1 VNLRELREEIHAAL
15 DYNPDAKVYDD
26 SLTRVINRHYLQVS
40 SQYQWLFMQKKDD
53 ILLRADIAGDTVSTM
68 TSDGSRRLLL
78 AIPALGITPI
88 LLPKAVEGQTFLLD
102 DVEYEITQR
111 IDARVLVVDKPI
123 AAGTHSDW
131 KIQFQRFPLPRDCVE
146 VLGVMDRGIKNT
158 ETIVYKDGVSNTG
171 TEHTFTKTT
180 TAPNRGRFTFLDS
193 KKEEYLYLDAA
204 DTGDPFISVEE
215 MHSNVSPPDFAPVI
229 SARSSADAS
238 QFVDEGTYEYCYT
251 FLYAGRESPP
261 SPASSVKVGTG
272 SQEVK
277 VELIRTSALRVIPG
291 TIFSHYTGRL
301 KKIYRR
307 LSIGSETEPGHY
319 KNGAGVWR
327 HIATVSEATIRFY
340 DKGLEQTISTVYP
353 GDSFVNESGALYDST
368 LLNESGPHQYLRFW
382 YTPSSDYK
390 VEMRYHK
397 RPLRLVNDA
406 DAPDWP
412 VQYHHYL
419 VYATLRDVCLQ
430 HGLSS
435 YSQLYGSRAVDLL
448 EKMKNK
454 YLSRSDRVF
463 IRRGFDRAMADRE
476 RWGIPSK
483 S

>member
-1 VNLRELREEIHAAL
+1 MNLRELREEIHAAL

-53 ILLRADIAGDTVSTM
+53 ILLRADIAGDTVSTV
-68 TSDGSRRLLL
+68 TSDGSRKLTL

-88 LLPKAVEGQTFLLD
+88 LLPKAIEGQTFLLD
-102 DVEYEITQR
+102 NVEYEITRR
-111 IDARVLVVDKPI
+111 IDARNFVVNLPV

-158 ETIVYKDGVSNTG
+158 ETIEYLDDGGISR
-171 TEHTFTKTT
+171 TFTKTT

-204 DTGDPFISVEE
+204 DTGDPFISIEE
-215 MHSNVSPPDFAPVI
+215 MHSNVLPPDFAPQPRDGGLPFGAKFI
-229 SARSSADAS
+229 TGA
-238 QFVDEGTYEYCYT
+238 TYEYCYT
-251 FLYAGRESPP
+251 YLYAGRESPP
-261 SPASSVKVGTG
+261 SPVASFTVVEHDHATVLEYMIDTS
-272 SQEVK
+272 SQR
-277 VELIRTSALRVIPG
+277 LSP
-291 TIFSHYTGRL
+291 SDTGRI

-307 LSIGSETEPGHY
+307 QSIAAETSPGDM
-319 KNGAGVWR
+319 KSGAGVWR
-327 HIATVSEATIRFY
+327 HI
-340 DKGLEQTISTVYP
+340 GTISESSVEFIDFGKESTSPTVLGTSYV
-353 GDSFVNESGALYDST
+353 DESGTLYDST

-382 YTPSSDYK
+382 YTPSDDYK

-419 VYATLRDVCLQ
+419 VYASLRDVCLQ

>member
-1 VNLRELREEIHAAL
+1 MNLRELREEIHAAL

-53 ILLRADIAGDTVSTM
+53 ILLRADIAGDTVSTV
-68 TSDGSRRLLL
+68 TSDGSRKLTL
-78 AIPALGITPI
+78 AIPPLGTTPI
-88 LLPKAVEGQTFLLD
+88 LLPKAIEGQTFLLD
-102 DVEYEITQR
+102 NVEYEITRR
-111 IDARVLVVDKPI
+111 IDARNFVVNLPV

-158 ETIVYKDGVSNTG
+158 ETIEYLDDGGISR
-171 TEHTFTKTT
+171 TFTKTT

-204 DTGDPFISVEE
+204 DTGDPFISIEE
-215 MHSNVSPPDFAPVI
+215 MHSNVLPPDFAPSLKEDT
-229 SARSSADAS
+229 SAEIAS
-238 QFVDEGTYEYCYT
+238 LIGGATYEYCYT
-251 FLYAGRESPP
+251 YLYAGRESPP
-261 SPASSVKVGTG
+261 SPVSSFECSSDISGIVI
-272 SQEVK
+272 SD
-277 VELIRTSALRVIPG
+277 LINTSTARFFPILD
-291 TIFSHYTGRL
+291 TGRI

-307 LSIGSETEPGHY
+307 LSVGTETRLGSVRT
-319 KNGAGVWR
+319 GAGVWR
-327 HIATVSEATIRFY
+327 HIATVPEDQVTFT
-340 DKGLEQTISTVYP
+340 DLGLEWRESTVLGSAYV
-353 GDSFVNESGALYDST
+353 DSSGQMYESP

-382 YTPSSDYK
+382 YTPSDDYK

-419 VYATLRDVCLQ
+419 VYASLRDVCLQ

>member
-1 VNLRELREEIHAAL
+1 MNLRELREEIHAAL

-68 TSDGSRRLLL
+68 TSDGSRKLLL

-102 DVEYEITQR
+102 DVEYEITRR
-111 IDARVLVVDKPI
+111 IDARALVVDKPI

-131 KIQFQRFPLPRDCVE
+131 KIQFKRFPLPRDCVE

-215 MHSNVSPPDFAPVI
+215 MHSNVSPPDFAPQLTASESGLPDGFI
-229 SARSSADAS
+229 SEA
-238 QFVDEGTYEYCYT
+238 TYEYCYT
-251 FLYAGRESPP
+251 YLYAGRESPP
-261 SPASSVKVGTG
+261 SPVASVKLGAG
-272 SQEVK
+272 RHEVK
-277 VELIRTSALRVIPG
+277 VSRLIDTSAFRLADVPLP
-291 TIFSHYTGRL
+291 SDTGRI

-307 LSIGSETEPGHY
+307 LSIGSETEDGHSST
-319 KNGAGVWR
+319 GAGVWR
-327 HIATVSEATIRFY
+327 HIATVSEITKAFT
-340 DKGLEQTISTVYP
+340 DKGKELGIATVLGASY
-353 GDSFVNESGALYDST
+353 VNESGALYDST

-390 VEMRYHK
+390 VKMRYHK